1 MAGKL
6 PRSSKIEQSLAQARG
21 LQSRGALREAERLYE
36 DILAKRPFEFDAL
49 HLLGVLR
56 MQQGKPAEGLAL
68 LAAAL
73 KVRPN
78 SAEALSNLAVVLMG
92 LDRHQEALATLDRA
106 LALAPANS
114 GAHFNRGVVLV
125 NLGRVADAAESY
137 RKALLI
143 NSDHLEASFN
153 LGNVLATLGRH
164 DEALACYDKVLTL
177 DSDHLDAHTNRGNAL
192 TQLARHEEAVA
203 AYSSVLSRRPDD
215 VRALTN
221 RATAFKHVGQYEQA
235 LADYDRVLAIDPD
248 HADALYNRGN
258 ALIDLGRS
266 DEAIA
271 SLRRALAADPARAD
285 IRSSEAHALFD
296 ARRPDEAIRDFR
308 RVLDGAQDDAA
319 HSSLIFALNFDPD
332 ATTADQQAERTRW
345 AAGYQ
350 QAFPAERRHGNVP
363 DPDRR
368 LRVGYV
374 SSHFRQQAAT
384 YAFGGVIVSHD
395 RAQLDVTCYSDTVVE
410 DDVTARLRANVD
422 RWRETSGLSDDELA
436 QLIRSDQIDILV
448 DLVGHMRGNRL
459 AVFARKPAPVQ
470 VTGWGEPTGTGLKA
484 MDYLLADPVLV
495 TAAERH
501 LLAEQVYDLP
511 NFLGYWT
518 PEPLPES
525 GPLPALASGYI
536 TFGSF
541 NRFAK
546 VLDPVLRCWAAILRA
561 VPQSRLVL
569 KDRLLD
575 RASQVQPMLAVLVEE
590 GIAPER
596 VTFLDQSDRAGHFAA
611 FDGIDLA
618 LDPFPHGGGMTTLDA
633 LWMGVPV
640 VTWSGRTISSRLAAA
655 NLSAV
660 GLTDF
665 IAADRESYVDLAVR
679 MASDVVALAQ
689 LRATLRGLMANSP
702 VGDPLSYAR
711 AVEAAYRDMWRR
723 WCSDQRRDSTAARE

>member
-56 MQQGKPAEGLAL
+56 MQQGRPSDALAL
-68 LAAAL
+68 LSAAL
-73 KVRPN
+73 KVKPN
-78 SAEALSNLAVVLMG
+78 SAEALSNSAVVLMS
-92 LDRHQEALATLDRA
+92 LDRHQEALVALDRV
-106 LALAPANS
+106 LAVASANG
-114 GAHFNRGVVLV
+114 GAHFNRGVALM
-125 NLGRVADAAESY
+125 NLGRNADAVESY
-137 RKALLI
+137 RRALAI
-143 NSDHLEASFN
+143 IPDHFETNFN
-153 LGNVLATLGRH
+153 LGNSLAALGRH
-164 DEALACYDKVLTL
+164 DEALACYDKALAL
-177 DSDHLDAHTNRGNAL
+177 NPDFLDAHTNRGNAL
-192 TQLARHEEAVA
+192 TELARYQEAVN
-203 AYSSVLSRRPDD
+203 AYTSVLSRRPGD
-215 VRALTN
+215 VRTLSN
-221 RATAFKHVGQYEQA
+221 RATAFKQLGQYEQA
-235 LADYDRVLAIDPD
+235 LADYERVLAIDPQ

-266 DEAIA
+266 DEAIV
-271 SLRRALAADPARAD
+271 SLRRALAANPARSD
-285 IRSSEAHALFD
+285 IHSSQAHALFD

-308 RVLDGAQDDAA
+308 RAIDIAHDDAGA
-319 HSSLIFALNFDPD
+319 HCSLIFALNFDPD
-332 ATTADQQAERTRW
+332 ATTADQQAERARW
-345 AAGYQ
+345 AARYE
-350 QAFPAERRHGNVP
+350 QAFPAVHRHGNAA

-374 SSHFRQQAAT
+374 SSHFRHQAAT

-395 RAQLDVTCYSDTVVE
+395 RAQFDVTCYSDTVAE
-410 DDVTARLRANVD
+410 DDLTARLRTNVD

-448 DLVGHMRGNRL
+448 DVVGHMRGNRL

-495 TAAERH
+495 PAAERS
-501 LLAEQVYDLP
+501 LLTERVYDLP
-511 NFLGYWT
+511 NFLSYWT
-518 PEPLPES
+518 PEPLPEP
-525 GPLPALASGYI
+525 GPLPAMANGYV

-575 RASQVQPMLAVLVEE
+575 QASQTRPMLAVLAEE
-590 GIAPER
+590 DIAPER
-596 VTFLDQSDRAGHFAA
+596 VTFLDQSGRAGHFAA
-611 FDGIDLA
+611 FDAIDLA

-640 VTWSGRTISSRLAAA
+640 VTWRGRTISSRLAAA

-665 IAADRESYVDLAVR
+665 VASDRDGYVDLAV
-679 MASDVVALAQ
+679 AKAGDLPALAQ
-689 LRATLRGLMANSP
+689 LRATLRGRMANSP
-702 VGDPLSYAR
+702 VGDPVRYAR

-723 WCSDQRRDSTAARE
+723 WCSDFDPEQT